1 MMRRKSK
8 HHFWHRFA
16 SVLALVLTL
25 TVGAALQP
33 AQAETTTLP
42 AWAQNISVAGNKL
55 SDVEGWSGDG
65 YSWTTTDVGVSGI
78 SRITVYSQQML
89 DVVITGDVTLDGASL
104 VDVAGEAVRLNL
116 NIDLSN
122 RSSDLAITRVDQG
135 PALVVSDVDDGNID
149 CTMMLEAGVSGGAEC
164 LVDRMQI
171 DKDAAFQVV
180 YQEQDENKSSSLK
193 IGENL
198 TVDEGATFNAWAI
211 GNSHLTVVVDENATV
226 DNDGTMTISGTEF
239 DNDGTITNRGEL
251 ALDIAGFNNYGTMSN
266 TGSVKLRTA
275 ALVNHSVFDN
285 HATVA
290 IGAISTFENA
300 DGTVNNGDSSVSEDA
315 SIAVADSGRFI
326 NAAGGTLENHAPVT
340 LDGRAAFNNS
350 DLEDTH
356 CTYHCFVDG
365 DTPTYTEP
373 RTCYVCKQEVYETDT
388 VAPSGSLSIN
398 GVAYTDLG
406 AIHETI
412 AVNPGAPVALTAED
426 GQSGLSSLSYYLS
439 DKPLSDDEVAAID
452 DWQSIAF
459 DENGEAAVRIGP
471 DPVQDVAGLN
481 RFALYVKLEDNAGH
495 GVTGAKN
502 NVTYFGS
509 PLVTIDKSAPVVEGL
524 VDGGNYT
531 GDVTF
536 SVTDSD
542 GEAVTVTLDGTT
554 LAPNAEGAYV
564 IPADDKSHTVV
575 VSSGTHTLTYTVTVM
590 KAAEPEEPGEPENP
604 PLVLNTIKALPGEG
618 GSLTLSATLAAEGQR
633 IYVDVTPDEGYTLDA
648 LTALD
653 ETNNALTLKR
663 DNDGRYVF
671 TMPNADVVVSATFST
686 QGGETDGFP
695 FIDVTKGDWF
705 YNDVHDV
712 WEKGLVGGMTENLYM
727 PQESM
732 TRAMTVTI
740 LSRFEGDIETV
751 PGPWYESA
759 RHWAMEN
766 GISDGTAMEA
776 NVTREQLA
784 TMLWRYANFRGF
796 DVSDAGDL
804 SAFVDADNISDFAEE
819 GITWATG
826 AGILGGKDGG
836 VLDPGGNATR
846 AEFAAM
852 INRFCALYDL

>member
-1 MMRRKSK
+1 MQRRKRQR
-8 HHFWHRFA
+8 FWMHVA
-16 SVLALVLTL
+16 SALVLT
-25 TVGAALQP
+25 VALAMGTTMQP
-33 AQAETTTLP
+33 AQAETSSLP
-42 AWAQNISVAGNKL
+42 TWAQQISVAGNKL
-55 SDVEGWSGDG
+55 DAVEGWSGDG
-65 YSWTTTDVGVSGI
+65 YSWTTTDVGVPGI

-89 DVVITGDVTLDGASL
+89 DIVINGDVTLDGASL

-149 CTMMLEAGVSGGAEC
+149 CTMMLEAGASGGAEC

-171 DKDAAFQVV
+171 DDGAAFQVV
-180 YQEQDENKSSSLK
+180 YQEQDENKSSNLK

-198 TVDEGATFNAWAI
+198 QIDKGATFNAWAI
-211 GNSHLTVVVDENATV
+211 GNSHLTVVVDEQATV
-226 DNDGTMTISGTEF
+226 DNEGTMTISGTEF
-239 DNDGTITNRGEL
+239 DNNGSIINQGTL
-251 ALDIAGFNNYGTMSN
+251 SLDIAGFNNYGTMNN

-275 ALVNHSVFDN
+275 ALVNHHVFDN

-300 DGTVNNGDSSVSEDA
+300 DGTVNNGDSSDKEAA

-340 LDGRAAFNNS
+340 LDGRAAFDNS

-398 GVAYTDLG
+398 GVTYTDLSG
-406 AIHETI
+406 IAETI

-426 GQSGLSSLSYYLS
+426 GQTGLSSLSYYLS
-439 DKPLSDDEVAAID
+439 DKILNDKEVAAID
-452 DWQSIAF
+452 DWQCIEF
-459 DENGEAAVRIGP
+459 DEDGEAAVRIGP
-471 DPVQDVAGLN
+471 DAVQDVAGLN

-495 GVTGAKN
+495 GAVDAKN
-502 NVTYFGS
+502 NVTYLGS
-509 PLVTIDKSAPVVEGL
+509 PLVTIDKTAPVVEGL

-531 GDVTF
+531 GDVQFTV
-536 SVTDSD
+536 SDSD
-542 GEAVTVTLDGTT
+542 GEAIHVTLDGAT
-554 LAPNAEGAYV
+554 LTPNADGIYV
-564 IPADDKSHTVV
+564 IPADDSSHTVV
-575 VSSGTHTLTYTVTVM
+575 VSSGTHTLSYTVTVM
-590 KAAEPEEPGEPENP
+590 KPATPEEPSEPDEP
-604 PLVLNTIKALPGEG
+604 ALVLYNIKTLSGDG
-618 GSLTLSATLAAEGQR
+618 GSLNLSTTLAAEGQSV
-633 IYVDVTPDEGYTLDA
+633 YVDVKSDQGYQLDA
-648 LTALD
+648 VTVRD
-653 ETNNALTLKR
+653 EA
-663 DNDGRYVF
+663 DNDVAIKQETDGRYVF
-671 TMPNADVVVSATFST
+671 TMPNADVTVSAAFSADD
-686 QGGETDGFP
+686 GEVDAFP

-705 YNDVHDV
+705 YDDVHDV

-727 PQESM
+727 PQEPM

-740 LSRFEGDIETV
+740 LSRFEGDIATV

-784 TMLWRYANFRGF
+784 TMLWRYANFKGY

-804 SAFVDADNISDFAEE
+804 SAFVDADKISDFAEE

-826 AGILGGKDGG
+826 AGILGGKEGG